1 MFIGEIDS
9 FGIQFSIERLAVAE
23 MKCKEFACTC
33 SPGFMGQKL
42 EEPFGSPLIPRMSRI
57 TC

>member
-33 SPGFMGQKL
+33 SPGFMGQKQGGL
-42 EEPFGSPLIPRMSRI
+42 SAPP
-57 TC
+57 